1 MKFNDMTYVISIVIL
16 CITIVYTLLYSGVTG
31 LLMSSA
37 VALFA
42 AAFVEQFEL
51 IVAITVI
58 FALFYTLFLKKFIKR
73 FEPFQ
78 NQEIVNRIAEMQHN
92 KGNNSSR
99 ASHAPRQPVGVYN
112 PKVEGFQDVSPTVE
126 KEGESQESSA
136 AAASKTG
143 QHQVDTEHAN
153 KVTAAINSDKEKE
166 NEEFQSATNGLFKL
180 GKMPSEHEDGPK
192 LDAGKTIMKAVGSF
206 DPKTISAMTTDTKKL
221 LDTQKGLMEMLTQ
234 MRPVL
239 ADGKELLQ
247 TFSGMFSGG
256 KGGGGGMPFSL

>member
-1 MKFNDMTYVISIVIL
+1 MA
-16 CITIVYTLLYSGVTG
+16 
-31 LLMSSA
+31 SA

-42 AAFVEQFEL
+42 AAFISQFEL
-51 IVAITVI
+51 IVAITVM
-58 FALFYTLFLKKFIKR
+58 FVLFYTLFLKQYIKR

-78 NQEIVNRIAEMQHN
+78 NQEIVNRIASM
-92 KGNNSSR
+92 KG
-99 ASHAPRQPVGVYN
+99 AVKGQHAPHQPVGVYD
-112 PKVEGFQDVSPTVE
+112 PKVEGFQDVSPHVE
-126 KEGESQESSA
+126 KEGESQASSA

-143 QHQVDTEHAN
+143 HHQVDTEHVK
-153 KVTAAINSDKEKE
+153 KVTHTIESDKEKE
-166 NEEFQSATNGLFKL
+166 DEEFQSATNSLFKL
-180 GKMPSEHEDGPK
+180 GKMPSEHADGPK

-247 TFSGMFSGG
+247 TFSGMFSNGS
-256 KGGGGGMPFSL
+256 GGGAGMPFKL